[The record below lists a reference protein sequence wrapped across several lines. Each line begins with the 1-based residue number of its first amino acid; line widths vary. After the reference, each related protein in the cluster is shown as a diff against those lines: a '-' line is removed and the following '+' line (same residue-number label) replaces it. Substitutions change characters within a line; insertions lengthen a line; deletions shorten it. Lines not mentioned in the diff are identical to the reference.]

1 MIQDKK
7 LLRKTDIYFGI
18 LLFAAS
24 VVVFI
29 EVLKMPVELSVAGGG
44 TSAAY
49 TAPGLMPGVVSL
61 VLMALSIVL
70 ITGAL
75 KEGAKVKKED
85 FRRTVNWF
93 KNEDS
98 KRIVVSFI
106 IIIIYIFVLIGR
118 ISYYAATFLYLFS
131 FMFYCK
137 AGRWYK
143 VLFISVLT
151 TAIIGYAFNKLVL
164 IPLP

>member
-18 LLFAAS
+18 FLFAAS

-61 VLMALSIVL
+61 ILMMLSIFL

-75 KEGAKVKKED
+75 KEGAQIKKKD
-85 FRRTVNWF
+85 FARTIAWF

-106 IIIIYIFVLIGR
+106 IIIIYIYGLLGR
-118 ISYYAATFLYLFS
+118 VSYYAATFLYLFS
-131 FMFYCK
+131 FMYYCK
-137 AGRWYK
+137 AGKWYK
-143 VLFISVLT
+143 VLFISALT
-151 TAIIGYAFNKLVL
+151 TAIIGFAFNKLVL